1 MKSYIQIVFLW
12 GRGEYHQE
20 ANSGRQWCWERRT
33 KRNKVLELEEKVV
46 LVSLWSECL
55 LCLPLH
61 CWIWFELRPRKI
73 HPATLWPAEELER
86 VRRRWLH
93 KKGEGR
99 GLGAKSAGWERDV
112 ARNSM
117 SPTLLAGS
125 RRPAAQ
131 YVIDSLTSTRP
142 RLPSVV
148 LPFAPPSLIS
158 RLFVFCWTWSKW
170 QF

>member
-1 MKSYIQIVFLW
+1 MENTTRKQIVGASDVEREGQKEIKFLNW
-12 GRGEYHQE
+12 
-20 ANSGRQWCWERRT
+20 
-33 KRNKVLELEEKVV
+33 
-46 LVSLWSECL
+46 
-55 LCLPLH
+55 
-61 CWIWFELRPRKI
+61 
-73 HPATLWPAEELER
+73 
-86 VRRRWLH
+86 RRRSYSCHFGLSVFCVFPSIVGFDLSCARGKFTRQPFDLRRSW
-93 KKGEGR
+93 KGCDVVDCTRKGEGR